1 LAIRYRDVAETGR
14 EISLKIYSATG
25 RLIKKLNKLTI
36 KPFNH
41 IIWYGDDY
49 LGRKVPA
56 GVYFV
61 RFKAGD
67 YKKVEKVILL
77 R

>member
-36 KPFNH
+36 KPSNY

-61 RFKAGD
+61 RLETPERGINRRVVKL
-67 YKKVEKVILL
+67 K
-77 R
+77 